1 MRRRTR
7 HHPSKL
13 PSDLPNVKNTHIS
26 DNNRQKLCCSSAH
39 LIVFPPRYTIASR
52 LLGSSLRHHTTPFP
66 LVPPPARYHIVMGR
80 LLTVFTSTSSL
91 THLCFAARPGS
102 PLLTSLFFSLTII
115 VHSSSMN
122 SFAIRGC
129 YSSMDSL
136 VITLSSLPV
145 SHLPASSSSSERATS
160 AATEANLNLR
170 TLTEPVVSSR
180 DQSPRPSRLLT
191 PSRRCQTR

>member
-66 LVPPPARYHIVMGR
+66 LVPQPARYHIVMGR

-91 THLCFAARPGS
+91 THLCFRRTARK
-102 PLLTSLFFSLTII
+102 PLSYFSLLLSDYHCAFI
-115 VHSSSMN
+115 
-122 SFAIRGC
+122 FDELLAIRGC

-145 SHLPASSSSSERATS
+145 S
-160 AATEANLNLR
+160 
-170 TLTEPVVSSR
+170 
-180 DQSPRPSRLLT
+180 PSCFLIII
-191 PSRRCQTR
+191 

>member
-1 MRRRTR
+1 MCEKAKKKSAGKREEREMRRRTR

-80 LLTVFTSTSSL
+80 LLTVFTPTSSL

-102 PLLTSLFFSLTII
+102 PFLTSLFFSLTII

-122 SFAIRGC
+122 SSPFVDAIVVWI
-129 YSSMDSL
+129 L
-136 VITLSSLPV
+136 LSLPYRPSP
-145 SHLPASSSSSERATS
+145 SHLPASSSSSERTS
-160 AATEANLNLR
+160 A
-170 TLTEPVVSSR
+170 
-180 DQSPRPSRLLT
+180 
-191 PSRRCQTR
+191 RRRG

>member
-52 LLGSSLRHHTTPFP
+52 LLGSSLRHHTTTPFP

-91 THLCFAARPGS
+91 THLCFRRTARK
-102 PLLTSLFFSLTII
+102 PLSYFSLLLSYYHCAFI
-115 VHSSSMN
+115 SDELL
-122 SFAIRGC
+122 AIRGC

-145 SHLPASSSSSERATS
+145 S
-160 AATEANLNLR
+160 
-170 TLTEPVVSSR
+170 
-180 DQSPRPSRLLT
+180 PSCFLIIIF
-191 PSRRCQTR
+191 